1 MLMNVPLIFTPAIE
15 MQCVLTLKAVSL
27 VPVTLVSLV
36 MAFCAVSKINCE
48 GGFNLYYTALQHA
61 VMVM

>member
-1 MLMNVPLIFTPAIE
+1 MSVTLVFTPAIE

-27 VPVTLVSLV
+27 VPVILVSLV
-36 MAFCAVSKINCE
+36 MAICAVSKISIIKIQISIYNI
-48 GGFNLYYTALQHA
+48 LQHA

>member
-1 MLMNVPLIFTPAIE
+1 MSVTLVFTPAIE

-36 MAFCAVSKINCE
+36 MAYCAVSRKLMSSLTI
-48 GGFNLYYTALQHA
+48 
-61 VMVM
+61 V